1 MIKNSIITLIFYFF
15 VSHAF
20 SQNINNIKIE
30 GNKRVSEETI
40 KIYGEINLDTS
51 YDEKKLNQIIKNL
64 YSTNFFEDVKV
75 SISGS
80 TLKVNLKEYPIVNQ
94 LTILGEQSN
103 KFKEQIENIISTKEK
118 RSFIKSLVSK
128 DIELIKNMYSS
139 AGYNFTKVETK
150 VKELDGEK
158 LDLIID
164 IDRGSKT
171 KISSIKFIGN
181 NYVRSNRLRD
191 IIASEE
197 NKFWKVLSRNV
208 NFTDTLLELDKRL
221 ITNYYKSL
229 GFYDVKVQ
237 SNIAEI
243 NKAGEVDIRYSI
255 DEGERII
262 ISKITTNLD
271 DVFNKE
277 TFLPLNKIYKEYIGQ
292 YYSPF
297 KIKKILDNLDSLIS
311 SNNLQFVEHNVQEEI
326 VGDKIS
332 ITFNIY
338 EGEKILVERINIFG
352 NNVTDED
359 VIRGELVLDEGDP
372 FTKLNLDKSVAEIK
386 RRNIFKSVNTE
397 VKSGSE
403 DNLKVI
409 DISVEEQ
416 PTGEISAGAG
426 VGTNGGS
433 FAFDIK
439 ENNWLGRGKGLT
451 FSIDLDEESA
461 KGTINYND
469 PNYNALGNSLNYSF
483 SNTTSDV
490 PDRGYENSLITAAVG
505 TGFEQY
511 KDVDVF
517 LGLEFNYDDLRT
529 DDTASA
535 SVKKQAGNF
544 TELAANYR
552 FTFDKR
558 NRVYDPTAGNL
569 ISFGQSIPIHADSA
583 SLSNTFQYNQYYMF
597 SENFIGS
604 SKFFISAIN
613 GIGEDDVRLSKRKGL
628 STRRLRGFQKNKIG
642 PLDGTDHIGGNYAS
656 SLNLEGSMPNLLPE
670 DTGMDLKV
678 FLDFG
683 NLWGVDFD
691 SSIDDS
697 NEIRSSA
704 GISANWRSPI
714 GPINFTLAQNLLK
727 ADTDETQS
735 FSFNLGT
742 TF

>member
-1 MIKNSIITLIFYFF
+1 M
-15 VSHAF
+15 
-20 SQNINNIKIE
+20 
-30 GNKRVSEETI
+30 
-40 KIYGEINLDTS
+40 
-51 YDEKKLNQIIKNL
+51 
-64 YSTNFFEDVKV
+64 
-75 SISGS
+75 
-80 TLKVNLKEYPIVNQ
+80 
-94 LTILGEQSN
+94 
-103 KFKEQIENIISTKEK
+103 
-118 RSFIKSLVSK
+118 
-128 DIELIKNMYSS
+128 
-139 AGYNFTKVETK
+139 
-150 VKELDGEK
+150 
-158 LDLIID
+158 
-164 IDRGSKT
+164 
-171 KISSIKFIGN
+171 
-181 NYVRSNRLRD
+181 
-191 IIASEE
+191 
-197 NKFWKVLSRNV
+197 
-208 NFTDTLLELDKRL
+208 
-221 ITNYYKSL
+221 

-243 NKAGEVDIRYSI
+243 NKVGEVDIRYSI

-297 KIKKILDNLDSLIS
+297 KIKKILDDLDSLIS
-311 SNNLQFVEHNVQEEI
+311 ANNLQFVEHNVQEE
-326 VGDKIS
+326 VLGDKIS
-332 ITFNIY
+332 ITFNIF

-352 NNVTDED
+352 NNITDED

-386 RRNIFKSVNTE
+386 RRNIFKSVNTQ
-397 VKSGSE
+397 VKNGSE
-403 DNLKVI
+403 KNLKVI
-409 DISVEEQ
+409 DVTVEEQ

-426 VGTNGGS
+426 IGTNGGS

-439 ENNWLGRGKGLT
+439 ENNWLGRGKGLS
-451 FSIDLDEESA
+451 FSIDLDEESV

-469 PNYNALGNSLNYSF
+469 PNYNLLGNSLNYSF
-483 SNTTSDV
+483 SNTSNDV
-490 PDRGYENSLITAAVG
+490 PDRGYENSLISAAVG

-517 LGLEFNYDDLRT
+517 LGLEINYDDLRT

-558 NRVYDPTAGNL
+558 NRVYDPTDGNL
-569 ISFGQSIPIHADSA
+569 ISFGQSIPLYADSA
-583 SLSNTFQYNQYYMF
+583 SLSNTFQFNQYHMF

-604 SKFFISAIN
+604 SKLFLSAIN

-656 SLNLEGSMPNLLPE
+656 ALNFEGSMPNLLPE
-670 DTGMDLKV
+670 NTNMDLKV

-704 GISANWRSPI
+704 GISANWKSPI

-727 ADTDETQS
+727 AETDKTES

>member
-1 MIKNSIITLIFYFF
+1 MIKNLIITLIFYFF
-15 VSHAF
+15 ASHAF

-40 KIYGEINLDTS
+40 KIYGEIDLDTS

-75 SISGS
+75 SILGS

-103 KFKEQIENIISTKEK
+103 KFKEQIEDIISTKEK
-118 RSFIKSLVSK
+118 KSFIKSFLSK

-139 AGYNFTKVETK
+139 AGYNFTKVEAK

-164 IDRGSKT
+164 IDRGSKS

-181 NYVRSNRLRD
+181 DYVRSNRLRD

-243 NKAGEVDIRYSI
+243 NKAREVDIRYSI

-297 KIKKILDNLDSLIS
+297 KIKKILDDLDSLIS
-311 SNNLQFVEHNVQEEI
+311 ANNLQFVEHNVQEEV
-326 VGDKIS
+326 VGDKIN
-332 ITFNIY
+332 ITFNIF

-352 NNVTDED
+352 NNITDED

-386 RRNIFKSVNTE
+386 RRNIFKTVNTQ
-397 VKSGSE
+397 VKNGSE

-433 FAFDIK
+433 FAIDIK
-439 ENNWLGRGKGLT
+439 ENNWLGRGKGLA
-451 FSIDLDEESA
+451 FSIDIDEESV
-461 KGTINYND
+461 KGTINYKD
-469 PNYNALGNSLNYSF
+469 PNYNLLGNSLNYSF

-490 PDRGYENSLITAAVG
+490 PDRGYENSLITAAAG

-517 LGLEFNYDDLRT
+517 LGLELNYDDLRA

-544 TELAANYR
+544 TELAANYS

-558 NRVYDPTAGNL
+558 NRVYDPTDGNL
-569 ISFGQSIPIHADSA
+569 ISFGQSIPIFADSA
-583 SLSNTFQYNQYYMF
+583 SLSNTFQYNQYHMF

-604 SKFFISAIN
+604 SKLFLSAIN

-656 SLNLEGSMPNLLPE
+656 VLNLEGSMPNLLPE

-704 GISANWRSPI
+704 GISANWKSPL
-714 GPINFTLAQNLLK
+714 GPINFVLAQNLLK
-727 ADTDETQS
+727 ADTDKTES

>member
-1 MIKNSIITLIFYFF
+1 MIKNSIIILIFYFF
-15 VSHAF
+15 ASYAF

-40 KIYGEINLDTS
+40 KIYGEINLESS

-75 SISGS
+75 SILGS

-103 KFKEQIENIISTKEK
+103 KFKEQIEDIISTKEK
-118 RSFIKSLVSK
+118 KSFIKSFLSK

-139 AGYNFTKVETK
+139 AGYNFTKVEAKIK
-150 VKELDGEK
+150 VLDGEK

-181 NYVRSNRLRD
+181 NYIRSNRLRD

-208 NFTDTLLELDKRL
+208 NFTENLLELDKRL

-243 NKAGEVDIRYSI
+243 NKVGEDDIRYSI

-297 KIKKILDNLDSLIS
+297 KIKKILDDLDSLIS
-311 SNNLQFVEHNVQEEI
+311 ANNLQFVEHNVQEE
-326 VGDKIS
+326 VLGDKIS
-332 ITFNIY
+332 ITFNIF

-352 NNVTDED
+352 NNITDED

-386 RRNIFKSVNTE
+386 RRNIFKSVNTQ
-397 VKSGSE
+397 VKNGSE
-403 DNLKVI
+403 NNLKVI
-409 DISVEEQ
+409 DVTVEEQ

-426 VGTNGGS
+426 IGTNGGS

-439 ENNWLGRGKGLT
+439 ENNWLGRGKGLS
-451 FSIDLDEESA
+451 FSIDLDEESV

-469 PNYNALGNSLNYSF
+469 PNYNLLGNSLNYSF
-483 SNTTSDV
+483 SNTTNDV
-490 PDRGYENSLITAAVG
+490 PDRGYENSLISAAAG

-517 LGLEFNYDDLRT
+517 LGLEINYDDLRT

-535 SVKKQAGNF
+535 SLKKQAGNF

-558 NRVYDPTAGNL
+558 NRVYDPTDGNL
-569 ISFGQSIPIHADSA
+569 ISFGQSIPLYADSA
-583 SLSNTFQYNQYYMF
+583 SLSNTFQFNQYHMF

-604 SKFFISAIN
+604 SKLFLSAIN

-656 SLNLEGSMPNLLPE
+656 ALNLEGSMPNLLPE
-670 DTGMDLKV
+670 NTNMDLKV

-704 GISANWRSPI
+704 GISANWKSPI

-727 ADTDETQS
+727 ADTDKTES

>member
-1 MIKNSIITLIFYFF
+1 
-15 VSHAF
+15 
-20 SQNINNIKIE
+20 
-30 GNKRVSEETI
+30 
-40 KIYGEINLDTS
+40 
-51 YDEKKLNQIIKNL
+51 
-64 YSTNFFEDVKV
+64 
-75 SISGS
+75 
-80 TLKVNLKEYPIVNQ
+80 
-94 LTILGEQSN
+94 
-103 KFKEQIENIISTKEK
+103 
-118 RSFIKSLVSK
+118 
-128 DIELIKNMYSS
+128 MYSS
-139 AGYNFTKVETK
+139 AGYNFTKVEAK
-150 VKELDGEK
+150 IKELDNEK

-171 KISSIKFIGN
+171 KISSITFIGN
-181 NYVRSNRLRD
+181 NYIRSNRLRD

-208 NFTDTLLELDKRL
+208 NFTENLLELDKRL

-243 NKAGEVDIRYSI
+243 NKVGEVDIRYSI

-297 KIKKILDNLDSLIS
+297 KIKKILDDLDSLIS
-311 SNNLQFVEHNVQEEI
+311 ANNLQFVEHNVQEEV
-326 VGDKIS
+326 VGDKIN
-332 ITFNIY
+332 ITFNIF

-352 NNVTDED
+352 NNITDED

-386 RRNIFKSVNTE
+386 RRNIFKTVNTQ
-397 VKSGSE
+397 VKNGSE

-433 FAFDIK
+433 FAIDIK
-439 ENNWLGRGKGLT
+439 ENNWLGRGKGLS
-451 FSIDLDEESA
+451 FSIDLDEESV

-469 PNYNALGNSLNYSF
+469 PNYNLLGNSLNYSF
-483 SNTTSDV
+483 SNTTNDV
-490 PDRGYENSLITAAVG
+490 PDRGYENSLISAAAG

-517 LGLEFNYDDLRT
+517 LGLEINYDDLRT

-535 SVKKQAGNF
+535 SLKKQAGNF

-558 NRVYDPTAGNL
+558 NRVYDPTDGNL
-569 ISFGQSIPIHADSA
+569 ISFGQSIPLYADSA
-583 SLSNTFQYNQYYMF
+583 SLSNTFQFNQYHMF

-604 SKFFISAIN
+604 SKLFLSAIN

-656 SLNLEGSMPNLLPE
+656 ALNLEGSMPNLLPE
-670 DTGMDLKV
+670 NTGMDLKV

-704 GISANWRSPI
+704 GISANWKSPL
-714 GPINFTLAQNLLK
+714 GPINFVLAQNLLK
-727 ADTDETQS
+727 ADTDKTES

>member
-15 VSHAF
+15 ASYAF
-20 SQNINNIKIE
+20 SQNINNIIIE
-30 GNKRVSEETI
+30 GNNRVSDETI
-40 KIYGEINLDTS
+40 KIYGEINLDSS

-75 SISGS
+75 SILGN
-80 TLKVNLKEYPIVNQ
+80 TLKINLKEYPIVNQ
-94 LTILGEQSN
+94 LTILGEKSN
-103 KFKEQIENIISTKEK
+103 KFKEQIEGIISTKEK
-118 RSFIKSLVSK
+118 KSFIKSLLSK
-128 DIELIKNMYSS
+128 DIELIKSMYSS
-139 AGYNFTKVETK
+139 AGYNFTKVEAK
-150 VKELDGEK
+150 VKKLDNEK

-191 IIASEE
+191 IIVSEE

-297 KIKKILDNLDSLIS
+297 KIKKILDDLDSLIS
-311 SNNLQFVEHNVQEEI
+311 ANNLQFVEHNVQEEV

-352 NNVTDED
+352 NNITDED

-386 RRNIFKSVNTE
+386 RRNIFKSVNTQ
-397 VKSGSE
+397 VKNGSE
-403 DNLKVI
+403 NNLKVI

-433 FAFDIK
+433 FAIDIK
-439 ENNWLGRGKGLT
+439 ENNWLGRGKGLS
-451 FSIDLDEESA
+451 FSLDLDEESV

-469 PNYNALGNSLNYSF
+469 PNYNLLGNSLNYSF
-483 SNTTSDV
+483 SNTTNDV
-490 PDRGYENSLITAAVG
+490 PDRGYENSLITAAAG

-517 LGLEFNYDDLRT
+517 LGLEINYDDLRT

-552 FTFDKR
+552 FTLDKR
-558 NRVYDPTAGNL
+558 NRVYDPTDGNL
-569 ISFGQSIPIHADSA
+569 VSFGQSIPIYADSA
-583 SLSNTFQYNQYYMF
+583 SLSNTFQFNQYHMF

-604 SKFFISAIN
+604 SKLFLSAIN
-613 GIGEDDVRLSKRKGL
+613 GIGEDDVRLSKRKGI
-628 STRRLRGFQKNKIG
+628 STRRLRGFKKNKIG

-656 SLNLEGSMPNLLPE
+656 ALNFEGSMPNLLPE
-670 DTGMDLKV
+670 NTGMDLKV

-704 GISANWRSPI
+704 GISANWKSPI

-727 ADTDETQS
+727 ADTDETES

>member
-1 MIKNSIITLIFYFF
+1 
-15 VSHAF
+15 
-20 SQNINNIKIE
+20 
-30 GNKRVSEETI
+30 
-40 KIYGEINLDTS
+40 
-51 YDEKKLNQIIKNL
+51 
-64 YSTNFFEDVKV
+64 
-75 SISGS
+75 
-80 TLKVNLKEYPIVNQ
+80 
-94 LTILGEQSN
+94 
-103 KFKEQIENIISTKEK
+103 
-118 RSFIKSLVSK
+118 
-128 DIELIKNMYSS
+128 MYSS
-139 AGYNFTKVETK
+139 AGYNFTKVEAK
-150 VKELDGEK
+150 VKKLDNEK
-158 LDLIID
+158 LDLIIN

-197 NKFWKVLSRNV
+197 NKFWKFLSRNV

-297 KIKKILDNLDSLIS
+297 KIKKILDDLDSLIS
-311 SNNLQFVEHNVQEEI
+311 ANNLQFVEHNVQEEV

-352 NNVTDED
+352 NNITDED

-386 RRNIFKSVNTE
+386 RRNIFKSVNTQ
-397 VKSGSE
+397 VKNGSE
-403 DNLKVI
+403 NNLKVI

-426 VGTNGGS
+426 IGTNGGS
-433 FAFDIK
+433 FAIDIK
-439 ENNWLGRGKGLT
+439 ENNWLGRVKGLS
-451 FSIDLDEESA
+451 FSLDLDEESV

-469 PNYNALGNSLNYSF
+469 PNYNLLGNSLNYSL
-483 SNTTSDV
+483 SNTTNDV
-490 PDRGYENSLITAAVG
+490 PERGYENSLITAAAG

-517 LGLEFNYDDLRT
+517 LGLELNYDDLRT
-529 DDTASA
+529 NDSASA
-535 SVKKQAGNF
+535 TVKKQAGNF

-558 NRVYDPTAGNL
+558 NRVYDPTDGHL
-569 ISFGQSIPIHADSA
+569 ISFGQSIPVYADSA
-583 SLSNTFQYNQYYMF
+583 SLSNTFQFNQYHMF

-604 SKFFISAIN
+604 SKLFLSAIN
-613 GIGEDDVRLSKRKGL
+613 GIGEDDVRLSKRKSI
-628 STRRLRGFQKNKIG
+628 STRRLRGFKKNKIG

-656 SLNLEGSMPNLLPE
+656 ALNFEGSMPNLLPE
-670 DTGMDLKV
+670 NTGMDLKV

-704 GISANWRSPI
+704 GISANWKSPI

-727 ADTDETQS
+727 AETDETES